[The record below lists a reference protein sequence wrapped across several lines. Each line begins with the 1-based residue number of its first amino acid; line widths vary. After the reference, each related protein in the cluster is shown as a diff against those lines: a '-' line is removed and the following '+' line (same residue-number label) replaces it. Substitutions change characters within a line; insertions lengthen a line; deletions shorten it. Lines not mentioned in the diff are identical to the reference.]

1 MVLNGGEHGRIRNIG
16 IFAHVDA
23 GKTTTTEQILFHS
36 GRIRSLG
43 SVDDGTAQTDWM
55 EVERARGI
63 SVRAAA
69 TRFTWRDVTVNVVDT
84 PGHVDFLSEVER
96 SLRVMDGAVLIISA
110 VEGVQAQTEVIWH
123 ALRERG
129 IPTLLYVNKMDRVGA
144 DALRTLVQIRR
155 LLSGM
160 AAPVQLPNGAE
171 DRFVG
176 SNDLLRRGAAVEISS
191 PAGSN
196 GEDNAGADGE
206 RFEQLLVETV
216 AEHDEELLLQYMES
230 GEWPK
235 KELRALLPRLACRG
249 ELFPV
254 LFGAS
259 NKGIGV
265 EPLMDAMIGL
275 LPPPPA
281 AGKADGPVS
290 GVVFRIERDPAMGRI
305 AYVRMYS
312 GTIRNRDSVRN
323 ATREIDEKVTQVRKI
338 DGQRSED
345 VGMLAAGDIA
355 AVCGWNQA
363 RIGDIIGSDAFVPG
377 ETRMAVPLLTV
388 QVRWRNEAEYTA
400 VVAALHELADEDPLL
415 DLQWLQEQREL
426 HVKVMGPIQV
436 EVLTHMLSSRFGLAV
451 DFGAPSVIYK
461 ETPAQAG
468 EGFIAYT
475 MPKPCWAILRF
486 RIEPGELGS
495 GLVYSSLARPER
507 LLESYQNEVAR
518 RVPEALRQGMFGWEV
533 TDLKVTLLEGEHH
546 VWHTH
551 PLDFAVATP
560 MGIMD
565 GLARTGVKLLEPMV
579 RFRMSVPEETGGKI
593 MNELVQMRG
602 QFDSPEV
609 RGERMEIEGIL
620 PVATSLD
627 FPARFGSFTKGRG
640 VMSTVFAGYE
650 ECPEGV
656 QAERKRTGVNP
667 LDQSKYILYV
677 RKALAQS

>member
-1 MVLNGGEHGRIRNIG
+1 MVHNSGERGRIRNIG

-36 GRIRSLG
+36 GRIRALG
-43 SVDDGTAQTDWM
+43 SVDDGTSQTDWM

-69 TRFTWRDVTVNVVDT
+69 TRYTWRDVTVNVIDT

-96 SLRVMDGAVLIISA
+96 SLRVMDGAVLIVSA

-123 ALRERG
+123 ALRDRG

-144 DALRTLVQIRR
+144 DAWRTVMQIRR

-160 AAPVQLPNGAE
+160 ATPVQLPIGAE
-171 DRFVG
+171 DSF
-176 SNDLLRRGAAVEISS
+176 
-191 PAGSN
+191 AGSR
-196 GEDNAGADGE
+196 DLMAVQASMAGSADAE
-206 RFEQLLVETV
+206 RFEQLLVETA
-216 AEHDEELLLQYMES
+216 AEHDEALLLQYMES
-230 GEWPK
+230 GELPRE
-235 KELRALLPRLACRG
+235 ELRAAIGERACRG

-259 NKGIGV
+259 NKGIGTQ
-265 EPLMDAMIGL
+265 PLMDAMIEL

-281 AGKADGPVS
+281 DGAADGPVS
-290 GVVFRIERDPAMGRI
+290 GVVFRIERDPAMGRV

-312 GTIRNRDSVRN
+312 GTVRNRDSVRN
-323 ATREIDEKVTQVRKI
+323 VTQEIDEKVTQIRKI

-363 RIGDIIGSDAFVPG
+363 RIGDIIGSAAYVPG

-426 HVKVMGPIQV
+426 HLKVMGPIQV
-436 EVLTHMLSSRFGLAV
+436 EVLTHVLSSRFGLAV

-461 ETPAQAG
+461 ETPAQTG

-486 RIEPGELGS
+486 RIDPGELGS
-495 GLVYSSLARPER
+495 GLVYASLARPER

-518 RVPEALRQGMFGWEV
+518 RVPEALQQGLFGWEV

-579 RFRMSVPEETGGKI
+579 RFRLSVPEETGGKI

-602 QFDSPEV
+602 QFDTPEV
-609 RGERMEIEGIL
+609 RGERMEIEGVL
-620 PVATSLD
+620 PVATSLE
-627 FPARFGSFTKGRG
+627 FPARFGSLTKGRG
-640 VMSTVFAGYE
+640 VMSTFFAGYQE
-650 ECPEGV
+650 SPPDV
-656 QAERKRTGVNP
+656 QAERTRTGVNP

>member
-196 GEDNAGADGE
+196 GEDIAGADGE

-235 KELRALLPRLACRG
+235 KELRAILPRLACRG

-265 EPLMDAMIGL
+265 EPLMDAMIEL

-323 ATREIDEKVTQVRKI
+323 ATREIDEKVTQIRKI

-345 VGMLAAGDIA
+345 VGTLAAGDIA

-620 PVATSLD
+620 PVSTSLD

-640 VMSTVFAGYE
+640 VMSMVFAGYE
-650 ECPEGV
+650 ECPENM

>member
-1 MVLNGGEHGRIRNIG
+1 MISNGGENGRIRNIG

-69 TRFTWRDVTVNVVDT
+69 TRFAWRDVTVNVVDT

-110 VEGVQAQTEVIWH
+110 VEGVQAQTEAIWH

-144 DALRTLVQIRR
+144 DAWRTLVQIRR
-155 LLSGM
+155 LLSDL

-176 SNDLLRRGAAVEISS
+176 SSDLLQLGATEESGS
-191 PAGSN
+191 P
-196 GEDNAGADGE
+196 GEDCE

-235 KELRALLPRLACRG
+235 EELRALLPQLACRG

-259 NKGIGV
+259 NKGIGI
-265 EPLMDAMIGL
+265 EPLMNAMVGL

-281 AGKADGPVS
+281 GGLADGPVS

-323 ATREIDEKVTQVRKI
+323 ATREVDEKVTQIRKI

-363 RIGDIIGSDAFVPG
+363 RIGDIIGSAAYVPG

-400 VVAALHELADEDPLL
+400 VVTALHELADEDPLL

-426 HVKVMGPIQV
+426 HLKVMGPIQV
-436 EVLTHMLSSRFGLAV
+436 EVLTHVLGSRFGLAV
-451 DFGAPSVIYK
+451 DFSAPSVIYK

-486 RIEPGELGS
+486 RIEPGEQGS
-495 GLVYSSLARPER
+495 GLTYSSLARPER

-518 RVPEALRQGMFGWEV
+518 RVPEALQQGLFGWEV

-579 RFRMSVPEETGGKI
+579 RFRLSVPEETGGKI

-627 FPARFGSFTKGRG
+627 FPARFGSLTKGRG

-656 QAERKRTGVNP
+656 QAERTRTGVNP
-667 LDQSKYILYV
+667 LDQAKYILYV